1 MEGED
6 TTVNGDVGFD
16 AAMGLGSKAKLPE
29 LNEAD
34 AEEERETDEREQRW
48 KSVRGKFL
56 GSIEFASRLWTNC
69 SINQPTL
76 LYFSHYIQFYVCV
89 YTNYICIQRERKRE
103 REREREWW

>member
-48 KSVRGKFL
+48 KS
-56 GSIEFASRLWTNC
+56 
-69 SINQPTL
+69 
-76 LYFSHYIQFYVCV
+76 
-89 YTNYICIQRERKRE
+89 ERKISGIYRICKQIVDKLQH
-103 REREREWW
+103 

>member
-1 MEGED
+1 MRETGLLENHASSSAAEEDSMEGED

-56 GSIEFASRLWTNC
+56 GSIEFASRLCTN
-69 SINQPTL
+69 
-76 LYFSHYIQFYVCV
+76 
-89 YTNYICIQRERKRE
+89 
-103 REREREWW
+103 